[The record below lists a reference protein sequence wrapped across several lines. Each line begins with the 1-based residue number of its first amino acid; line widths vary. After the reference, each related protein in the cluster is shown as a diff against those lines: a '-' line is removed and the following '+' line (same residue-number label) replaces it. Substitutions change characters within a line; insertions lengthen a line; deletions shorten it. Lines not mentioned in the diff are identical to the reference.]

1 MPPPLSWTAAMKI
14 IRIELE
20 LLSGVNMILFY
31 EKDIRGGITKA
42 ICQYVNAN
50 NKFIYDYD
58 E

>member
-1 MPPPLSWTAAMKI
+1 MKI